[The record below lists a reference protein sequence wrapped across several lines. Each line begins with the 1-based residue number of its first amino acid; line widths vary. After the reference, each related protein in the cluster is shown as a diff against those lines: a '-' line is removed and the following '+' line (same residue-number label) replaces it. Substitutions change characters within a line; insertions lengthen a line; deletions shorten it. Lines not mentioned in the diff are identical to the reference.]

1 MDFLLKKASIV
12 TLGLA
17 VAITPAVSVAA
28 EENSENVEQQAVID
42 TASEQTTTEAV
53 DVVVPDATTEGS
65 TDSEAVAD
73 EPTSNEESEAP
84 TEEVPAEEV
93 PAEEAPAAE
102 EPAATEDEVT
112 EENTENTEEVEAE
125 TPNEE
130 EVVTP
135 PTEEGS
141 TPNDEEV
148 VDENEEDQPELSYEE
163 IVAQMNGSVTGK
175 VSEFD
180 KEKGYYTLTIN
191 GSVTNNSEQAIT
203 NFYTGVDI
211 PDDIMVLDTDE
222 TPQDIYLLEEET
234 ELAIPVGEVKAG
246 ETKNISISIPVIGKT
261 SGANLLQD
269 LNGYVIDAEG
279 YLPVGSISGT
289 SNLTFSTMTEATY
302 FEGKAQA
309 VTDFPG
315 LADNQFG
322 MQFGFKVQNLQIE
335 NIDNVKIEF
344 IVPKGVTIHE
354 PDSYEEGAIPDAL
367 DDFLDGGDLGLGSS
381 RLDLDWN
388 GNTASVNIGAIEAAG
403 GYQGFFSAIGE
414 SNLSFEDIKKLQV
427 KITLFSGNEA
437 IESYTTPIELVKYQ
451 GNEEEPGDKP
461 GNVPGDG
468 TDNGSNTDPD
478 KDNDGG
484 TTPTPIVNKP
494 TPNNSGKGNDPSE
507 NNSNNGGQVKGNN
520 DSNIKVTP
528 VSNNHSNN
536 EQGGQLPKTAGTN
549 PVGALMGGAIAAL
562 GAAILAVRKRLFQ

>member
-28 EENSENVEQQAVID
+28 EENSENVEQQAVVGTD
-42 TASEQTTTEAV
+42 SEQTTTESV
-53 DVVVPDATTEGS
+53 DVVVPDATTDGS

-73 EPTSNEESEAP
+73 EPTTNEESEAP
-84 TEEVPAEEV
+84 TEEVPVEEA
-93 PAEEAPAAE
+93 PAEEAPTAE

-125 TPNEE
+125 APNEE

-135 PTEEGS
+135 PTEDGS

-148 VDENEEDQPELSYEE
+148 VDENEEEQPELTYEE

-175 VSEFD
+175 VSEYD

-191 GSVTNNSEQAIT
+191 ASVTNNSEQAIT

-211 PDDIMVLDTDE
+211 PDNIMVLDTDE
-222 TPQDIYLLEEET
+222 TPQDIYLLTGEET

-269 LNGYVIDAEG
+269 LNGYVIDEEG

-289 SNLTFSTMTEATY
+289 SNLTFSTMTEATF

-344 IVPKGVTIHE
+344 IVPDGVTIHE
-354 PDSYEEGAIPDAL
+354 PDSYKEGEIPDAL

-388 GNTASVNIGAIEAAG
+388 GNTASVNIGAIEAAS

-427 KITLFSGNEA
+427 KITLFSGNEE

-451 GNEEEPGDKP
+451 GNEEEPGNKP
-461 GNVPGDG
+461 GNG
-468 TDNGSNTDPD
+468 TDNGSNPD

-494 TPNNSGKGNDPSE
+494 TPNNSGKGNNPSD

-520 DSNIKVTP
+520 DSNIKVIP
-528 VSNNHSNN
+528 VANNNSKN